1 MYPRSKF
8 QEILLAI
15 RQEMAREADFDVDLF
30 VEMVRSGAG
39 GRGALSGRYSVVE
52 SEDEGP
58 AKVSRPRRSGTRGD

>member
-15 RQEMAREADFDVDLF
+15 REEMAREADFDVDLF

-39 GRGALSGRYSVVE
+39 RSMSNVRYSVVE
-52 SEDEGP
+52 PDEEGP
-58 AKVSRPRRSGTRGD
+58 AGNRRTKRPQARGK

>member
-30 VEMVRSGAG
+30 VETVRSGTR
-39 GRGALSGRYSVVE
+39 RGSQGRYSVVDA
-52 SEDEGP
+52 EDESP
-58 AKVSRPRRSGTRGD
+58 AKAGRPRRSGTRGQ

>member
-15 RQEMAREADFDVDLF
+15 REEMARDADFDVDLF

-39 GRGALSGRYSVVE
+39 RGPQAGRYSVVE
-52 SEDEGP
+52 SDDD
-58 AKVSRPRRSGTRGD
+58 ALASDSQRKRSATRRG

>member
-15 RQEMAREADFDVDLF
+15 REEMAREADFDVDLF

-39 GRGALSGRYSVVE
+39 PRTPSMRYSVVE
-52 SEDEGP
+52 PEEEGP
-58 AKVSRPRRSGTRGD
+58 ARSSRAKRTQPRGK

>member
-15 RQEMAREADFDVDLF
+15 REEMAREADFDVDLF

-39 GRGALSGRYSVVE
+39 RGASGARYSVVE
-52 SEDEGP
+52 PEEEGP
-58 AKVSRPRRSGTRGD
+58 AGSRRSKRSQTRGK

>member
-15 RQEMAREADFDVDLF
+15 REEMAREADFDVDLF

-39 GRGALSGRYSVVE
+39 RGTQAGRYSVVDTD
-52 SEDEGP
+52 EDELAGDSQR
-58 AKVSRPRRSGTRGD
+58 KRSATRSK

>member
-39 GRGALSGRYSVVE
+39 RGAQSGRYSVVE
-52 SEDEGP
+52 SDDEGP
-58 AKVSRPRRSGTRGD
+58 AKISRPRRSGARGD